1 MANSSGK
8 KKSLENIDESVLQLK
23 QKWKNIV
30 SIEAHSGAISSM
42 AIHENILYTASNKTF
57 KVWSLDGMNLISE
70 VPAHNSFIRSLA
82 VWPENSLIVTG
93 CNNVINIWDAI
104 SLQPLANL
112 KGHNEEVRAIYMKD
126 QLLYTAGKATSNGFG
141 LFIWDLRQCQT

>member
-1 MANSSGK
+1 
-8 KKSLENIDESVLQLK
+8 
-23 QKWKNIV
+23 
-30 SIEAHSGAISSM
+30 M

-70 VPAHNSFIRSLA
+70 VPAHSSFIRCLA

-93 CNNVINIWDAI
+93 CNNIIHIWDAI
-104 SLQPLANL
+104 SLQSLATL

-126 QLLYTAGKATSNGFG
+126 QLLYTAGKAANNGYG